1 MKINPIFQ
9 VKLLFV
15 FVLFFNS
22 ATFGQIPLLNKSNSK
37 ETIDEPVLN
46 DPWGRN
52 TPRGS
57 VRGFIESIAA
67 KNYQKASHY
76 LHYPSDIDEAE
87 ERENIVL
94 VLKHLF
100 DKKGTIFPYS
110 SISNQPE
117 GKLDDNLAQ
126 NFEKV
131 GMINTDEKAIDVL
144 LNREKTENEELIWL
158 FSEATLDAIQEVSL
172 EYDAWIDYIIPPKL
186 NHYLWA
192 GVPAAQWIIAVLIFA
207 LSFVI
212 THIII
217 FLLVQLL
224 RLFWKKS
231 RQEPI
236 SGIIDA
242 LRLPAK
248 LYFSVFLFIEFS
260 QRAGLSI
267 ILRQYFSTIT
277 LIIGITAILIL
288 LWRLI
293 DYIGDFSKKQ
303 MELRSNPSGLS
314 VILFLER
321 AAKIALV
328 IFGIIAILS
337 TFGIDI
343 TTGLAALGIGGIAL
357 ALGAQKTVE
366 NFVGSVTLIADRPIR
381 VGDFCRVGQI
391 TGTIEKIG
399 IRSTN
404 IRTLDRTL
412 VTIPNG
418 LFSSETIENFAFR
431 DKFRMIST
439 LNFRYES
446 SPDQIRYLLA
456 EFRKILYSHPK
467 VYEEPSRVRFVN
479 FGAHSLDIEIFAYIV
494 ADNNNEFLEIR
505 EDIMLRIME
514 VVKQSGTGFAF
525 PSQTLYFA
533 KDDGLDKENSKST
546 DETVE
551 QWRVKKEMPLPRFT
565 EEQIDN
571 LKNKIDYPP
580 EGSSS
585 KL

>member
-1 MKINPIFQ
+1 
-9 VKLLFV
+9 
-15 FVLFFNS
+15 
-22 ATFGQIPLLNKSNSK
+22 
-37 ETIDEPVLN
+37 
-46 DPWGRN
+46 
-52 TPRGS
+52 
-57 VRGFIESIAA
+57 
-67 KNYQKASHY
+67 
-76 LHYPSDIDEAE
+76 
-87 ERENIVL
+87 
-94 VLKHLF
+94 
-100 DKKGTIFPYS
+100 
-110 SISNQPE
+110 
-117 GKLDDNLAQ
+117 
-126 NFEKV
+126 
-131 GMINTDEKAIDVL
+131 
-144 LNREKTENEELIWL
+144 
-158 FSEATLDAIQEVSL
+158 
-172 EYDAWIDYIIPPKL
+172 
-186 NHYLWA
+186 
-192 GVPAAQWIIAVLIFA
+192 
-207 LSFVI
+207 
-212 THIII
+212 
-217 FLLVQLL
+217 
-224 RLFWKKS
+224 
-231 RQEPI
+231 
-236 SGIIDA
+236 
-242 LRLPAK
+242 
-248 LYFSVFLFIEFS
+248 
-260 QRAGLSI
+260 
-267 ILRQYFSTIT
+267 
-277 LIIGITAILIL
+277 
-288 LWRLI
+288 
-293 DYIGDFSKKQ
+293 
-303 MELRSNPSGLS
+303 

>member
-1 MKINPIFQ
+1 
-9 VKLLFV
+9 
-15 FVLFFNS
+15 
-22 ATFGQIPLLNKSNSK
+22 
-37 ETIDEPVLN
+37 
-46 DPWGRN
+46 
-52 TPRGS
+52 
-57 VRGFIESIAA
+57 
-67 KNYQKASHY
+67 
-76 LHYPSDIDEAE
+76 
-87 ERENIVL
+87 
-94 VLKHLF
+94 
-100 DKKGTIFPYS
+100 
-110 SISNQPE
+110 
-117 GKLDDNLAQ
+117 
-126 NFEKV
+126 
-131 GMINTDEKAIDVL
+131 MINTDEKAIDVL

-366 NFVGSVTLIADRPIR
+366 NFVGIY
-381 VGDFCRVGQI
+381 CQI
-391 TGTIEKIG
+391 
-399 IRSTN
+399 
-404 IRTLDRTL
+404 
-412 VTIPNG
+412 P
-418 LFSSETIENFAFR
+418 
-431 DKFRMIST
+431 
-439 LNFRYES
+439 
-446 SPDQIRYLLA
+446 LA
-456 EFRKILYSHPK
+456 L
-467 VYEEPSRVRFVN
+467 
-479 FGAHSLDIEIFAYIV
+479 GC
-494 ADNNNEFLEIR
+494 
-505 EDIMLRIME
+505 
-514 VVKQSGTGFAF
+514 Q
-525 PSQTLYFA
+525 
-533 KDDGLDKENSKST
+533 
-546 DETVE
+546 
-551 QWRVKKEMPLPRFT
+551 
-565 EEQIDN
+565 
-571 LKNKIDYPP
+571 
-580 EGSSS
+580 
-585 KL
+585 

>member
-1 MKINPIFQ
+1 
-9 VKLLFV
+9 
-15 FVLFFNS
+15 
-22 ATFGQIPLLNKSNSK
+22 
-37 ETIDEPVLN
+37 
-46 DPWGRN
+46 
-52 TPRGS
+52 
-57 VRGFIESIAA
+57 
-67 KNYQKASHY
+67 
-76 LHYPSDIDEAE
+76 
-87 ERENIVL
+87 
-94 VLKHLF
+94 
-100 DKKGTIFPYS
+100 
-110 SISNQPE
+110 
-117 GKLDDNLAQ
+117 
-126 NFEKV
+126 
-131 GMINTDEKAIDVL
+131 
-144 LNREKTENEELIWL
+144 
-158 FSEATLDAIQEVSL
+158 
-172 EYDAWIDYIIPPKL
+172 
-186 NHYLWA
+186 
-192 GVPAAQWIIAVLIFA
+192 
-207 LSFVI
+207 
-212 THIII
+212 
-217 FLLVQLL
+217 
-224 RLFWKKS
+224 
-231 RQEPI
+231 
-236 SGIIDA
+236 
-242 LRLPAK
+242 
-248 LYFSVFLFIEFS
+248 
-260 QRAGLSI
+260 
-267 ILRQYFSTIT
+267 
-277 LIIGITAILIL
+277 
-288 LWRLI
+288 
-293 DYIGDFSKKQ
+293 